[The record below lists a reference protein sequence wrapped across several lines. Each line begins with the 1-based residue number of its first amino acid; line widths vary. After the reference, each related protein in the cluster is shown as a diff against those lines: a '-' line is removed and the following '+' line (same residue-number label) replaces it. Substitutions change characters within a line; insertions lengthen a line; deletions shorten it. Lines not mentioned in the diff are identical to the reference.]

1 MAFLMS
7 YFASKK
13 KAAPS
18 PSQAAAKKTLSQLGI
33 DDAAVPQASTS
44 WSKLQMPVRS
54 SSFDDL
60 RAAGVDPSPAPRA
73 AGARSHGRTRT
84 LSSSAQ
90 MQPEPPTLSLSA
102 SCPAP
107 APPWIRAAEDEQ
119 VNEVQ
124 SLAQWKLE
132 RDTGRL
138 LTKSHS
144 DRGGFG
150 LCRNGPA
157 HPAAVSV
164 AAGASNA
171 RADYDVTVLVPT
183 ELLQKI
189 FRLTDA
195 VTIGRVAQVCTR
207 WRAVA
212 GDAHIQ
218 QQPGFKLAIRY
229 AKYRTGQA
237 EPDQVAKVP
246 SQINALV
253 AAPDGTRIYAAAGS
267 AIRVV
272 DLAQPAGVTVLEGH
286 TDMVCAL
293 ALSVD
298 GVLYSGGFDKTII
311 GWDAK
316 TGAKLFE
323 LVGHTGSVRALALS
337 PCGKYLYSGGHD
349 KMIRIWRLDGS
360 EPPKVLSGHRSGVYA
375 IAVSPAGDRI
385 YSGAGSK
392 DARIHV
398 WTKAGELVNVLNG
411 HQGGIF
417 ALATGPDGT
426 LYSGSVDKSVR
437 IWSKEGRLCR
447 TVRGHRF
454 TVQALAVHG
463 DKVYSGSIDSSI
475 RVMDRH
481 SGQFRQSLLS
491 HAGAVV
497 GIAVNPAGRIYS
509 ASHDKSILLW

>member
-1 MAFLMS
+1 
-7 YFASKK
+7 
-13 KAAPS
+13 
-18 PSQAAAKKTLSQLGI
+18 
-33 DDAAVPQASTS
+33 
-44 WSKLQMPVRS
+44 
-54 SSFDDL
+54 
-60 RAAGVDPSPAPRA
+60 
-73 AGARSHGRTRT
+73 
-84 LSSSAQ
+84 
-90 MQPEPPTLSLSA
+90 
-102 SCPAP
+102 
-107 APPWIRAAEDEQ
+107 
-119 VNEVQ
+119 
-124 SLAQWKLE
+124 
-132 RDTGRL
+132 
-138 LTKSHS
+138 
-144 DRGGFG
+144 
-150 LCRNGPA
+150 
-157 HPAAVSV
+157 
-164 AAGASNA
+164 
-171 RADYDVTVLVPT
+171 VTVLVPT
-183 ELLQKI
+183 ELLQQI

-218 QQPGFKLAIRY
+218 QQPAFKLDIRF

-237 EPDQVAKVP
+237 EPDQVAKADD
-246 SQINALV
+246 QINALV
-253 AAPDGTRIYAAAGS
+253 AAADGTRIYAAAGT

-272 DLAQPAGVTVLEGH
+272 DPARPAEFTVLKGH

-293 ALSVD
+293 ALSTD

-311 GWDAK
+311 GWDAA
-316 TGAKLFE
+316 GAKLFE

-375 IAVSPAGDRI
+375 IAVSPSGDRI

-398 WTKAGELVNVLNG
+398 WTKDGELVKVLNG

-417 ALATGPDGT
+417 ALATGPDGA

-437 IWSKEGRLCR
+437 IWSKEGRLRR

-454 TVQALAVHG
+454 TVQALVVHG

-475 RVMDRH
+475 RVMDRR
-481 SGQFRQSLLS
+481 SGQFLQSLVA
-491 HAGAVV
+491 HAGAVI

>member
-7 YFASKK
+7 YFANKN

-18 PSQAAAKKTLSQLGI
+18 ASQAAAKKTLSQLGI
-33 DDAAVPQASTS
+33 DDAAVPQAS
-44 WSKLQMPVRS
+44 WSKLQMLVRS

-60 RAAGVDPSPAPRA
+60 RAAGVDPRPVPRA
-73 AGARSHGRTRT
+73 AHARSHGRSRT
-84 LSSSAQ
+84 VSSSAQ
-90 MQPEPPTLSLSA
+90 MQPERPTLSLSA
-102 SCPAP
+102 SCPTP
-107 APPWIRAAEDEQ
+107 APPWIRAAEDEE
-119 VNEVQ
+119 VHDVQ

-138 LTKSHS
+138 LAKSHS
-144 DRGGFG
+144 DRGGVS

-157 HPAAVSV
+157 HSTAVSA

-183 ELLQKI
+183 ELLQTI

-207 WRAVA
+207 WRSIA

-218 QQPGFKLAIRY
+218 QQPGFKLAIRF

-237 EPDQVAKVP
+237 EPDQVAKADG
-246 SQINALV
+246 QINALI
-253 AAPDGTRIYAAAGS
+253 AAPDSTRIYAATGS

-272 DLAQPAGVTVLEGH
+272 DLARPTAVTVLKGH
-286 TDMVCAL
+286 TGMVCAL
-293 ALSVD
+293 AHSVD

-311 GWDAK
+311 GWDA

-375 IAVSPAGDRI
+375 IAVSPSGDRI

-398 WTKAGELVNVLNG
+398 WTKDGELVNVLDG

-417 ALATGPDGT
+417 ALATGPDGM

-481 SGQFRQSLLS
+481 SGQFRQSLVS

-497 GIAVNPAGRIYS
+497 GIAVDPAGRIYS
-509 ASHDKSILLW
+509 GSHDKSILLW